1 MGVSGVAANPFTWV
15 AVDARTGVLIADLPD
30 LSVPTIKRTICR
42 YESATATLP
51 LPTAPENWVEATRPK
66 AVNFILLSDDDPVWG
81 GMVSTR
87 QRGSGDL
94 VEMSLA
100 TLESYL
106 DSRYVGDVTYTGI
119 GQNDIIASL
128 VGAYIADGAK
138 PGLPIRVQYATA
150 GAGTP
155 RDRTCTDASDKTV
168 YSVLQELAGIAGGPE
183 WTIEW
188 EWQHNP
194 ERLTPVLYV
203 GDRIGIAATPGFNPA
218 ASFEM
223 PGCVQAAALLEDYTS
238 GKGANDVMAV
248 STATGDVRPESAH
261 HVLIDDGRPTIE
273 YRFTP
278 STSIT
283 QTSTLDDHASAA
295 LAVMAPGSIALAL
308 TADYLTAPPLG
319 TDWRLGD
326 DVAFTLGGLVPD
338 GSTHTESGLWSDL
351 WTDTFGVTGPVL
363 DYPNGRDTVP
373 AFPGG
378 FSGVARCIGWELT
391 LGDTPLVTPI
401 LESTGV

>member
-1 MGVSGVAANPFTWV
+1 MGVTVAANPFTWV
-15 AVDARTGVLIADLPD
+15 AVDARTGILIADLPD

-66 AVNFILLSDDDPVWG
+66 AVNLILLSDDDPVWG

-87 QRGSGDL
+87 TRDSGDL
-94 VEMSLA
+94 VQLALA
-100 TLESYL
+100 TAESYF

-119 GQNDIIASL
+119 GQNAIVASL
-128 VGAYIADGAK
+128 IGAYVADGAK
-138 PGLPIRVQYATA
+138 PGLPIRVQYATS
-150 GAGTP
+150 GVGTL
-155 RDRTCTDASDKTV
+155 RDRTYKDASDKTV
-168 YSVLQELAGIAGGPE
+168 YSVLQELAGVEGGPE

-194 ERLTPVLYV
+194 ERITPVLYV
-203 GDRIGIAATPGFNPA
+203 GDRIGVAVTGASPA

-223 PGCVQAAALLEDYTS
+223 PGAVLAAGLVEDYTS
-238 GKGANDVMAV
+238 GKGANDVKAV
-248 STATGDVRPESAH
+248 STATGDVRPESPHIVPDVA
-261 HVLIDDGRPTIE
+261 DGRPTIE

-278 STSIT
+278 STTI
-283 QTSTLDDHASAA
+283 TSTDTLTDHARRA
-295 LAVMAPGSIALAL
+295 LAVMQSGSVAL
-308 TADYLTAPPLG
+308 TMAADYLSAPPLG

-326 DVAFTLGGLVPD
+326 DVGYVIGGREPD
-338 GSTHTESGLWSDL
+338 GSTHLEDGLFSAVFTE
-351 WTDTFGVTGPVL
+351 TFGVTGSVL
-363 DYPNGRDTVP
+363 DYPDGRDTVP

-391 LGDTPLVTPI
+391 PDAPTPIVTPI
-401 LESTGV
+401 LDMTGA